1 MIQRTEH
8 TNNSP
13 RFSNKPVL
21 VFWETTKACPLAC
34 KHCRASAIHD
44 PLPGELNTQEG
55 YALIDSVTEFGT
67 PAPVLILTGGDPM
80 ARSDIFELMH
90 HARNKGV
97 KFAVS
102 PAVSPSLDSEKLTRL
117 RDVGATSIS
126 VSLDG
131 ACSETHDR
139 IRNIA
144 GTFDNTM
151 RVIREANAIGLAI
164 QVNTTV
170 MKSNMREMAKI
181 FHLIKSMGVKTW
193 EVFFLIKIGR
203 GSEVE
208 EITPQESESVC
219 NFLYDSSMCGMTVRT
234 VEAPFIR
241 RVASMR
247 RSAGMYCGD
256 IYLGLRNELSALG
269 YSANEPSSIA
279 SIGTLDGD
287 GILFIA
293 NDGSIYPGGFL
304 PLKLGDSRSN
314 NIVEVYRDNEMLKGI
329 RDRSINGPCGTCRY
343 KQACGGSRA
352 RSFVS
357 SSNPL
362 GSDTACAYAYNDLH
376 ALYKRQCDDK

>member
-1 MIQRTEH
+1 MQRTEH
-8 TNNSP
+8 TNNAP
-13 RFSNKPVL
+13 RFANKPVL

-55 YALIDSVTEFGT
+55 YALIDSVAGFGT

-80 ARSDIFELMH
+80 VRSDIFQLMG
-90 HARNKGV
+90 HAMDKGV

-117 RDVGATSIS
+117 RDAGATSIS

-139 IRNIA
+139 IRNVA

-170 MKSNMREMAKI
+170 MKSNIREMASI

-193 EVFFLIKIGR
+193 EVFFLIKVGR

-208 EITPQESESVC
+208 EITPQESEGVC

-241 RVASMR
+241 RVAAMR
-247 RSAGMYCGD
+247 RSAGMYHD
-256 IYLGLRNELSALG
+256 DVYTGLRDELSALG
-269 YSANEPSSIA
+269 YRAHWPSSIA
-279 SIGTLDGD
+279 SMGTLDGD
-287 GILFIA
+287 GILFVA
-293 NDGSIYPGGFL
+293 HDGSIYPGGFL
-304 PLKLGDSRSN
+304 PLKLGDSRSG
-314 NIVEVYRDNEMLKGI
+314 NIVEVYRENETLKGI
-329 RDRSINGPCGTCRY
+329 RNRSINGSCGACVY
-343 KQACGGSRA
+343 KQTCGGSRA
-352 RSFVS
+352 RSFAS
-357 SSNPL
+357 SSDPL
-362 GSDTACAYAYNDLH
+362 GSDTACAYAYSDLH
-376 ALYKRQCDDK
+376 SLYGQQCDDK